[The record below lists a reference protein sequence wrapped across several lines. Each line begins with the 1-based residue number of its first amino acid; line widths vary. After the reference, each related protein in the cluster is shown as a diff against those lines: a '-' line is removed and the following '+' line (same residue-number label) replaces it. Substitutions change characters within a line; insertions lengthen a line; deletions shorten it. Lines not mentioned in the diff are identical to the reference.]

1 MSVSFNPIL
10 LTILFQSPSSEISN
24 SSVFSLDRFKTT
36 YNLVGCVK
44 GFPYW
49 LSQDKNFSIYFSEN
63 VEGPGTITTQL
74 KTGGGAWM
82 VGLTEGVGN

>member
-1 MSVSFNPIL
+1 MSVSFDPIL

-36 YNLVGCVK
+36 YNLVGCVN

-49 LSQDKNFSIYFSEN
+49 LSQDKFFSIFLKMLK
-63 VEGPGTITTQL
+63 GLKTTQL
-74 KTGGGAWM
+74 KAGGGAWM
-82 VGLTEGVGN
+82 VGLTEGVGNQN